1 MWGPTGVMAR
11 LCWNPGLL
19 FSLEYDMVLE
29 TLVQNIT
36 SYLLWLSYNEQE
48 ELGGWDL

>member
-1 MWGPTGVMAR
+1 
-11 LCWNPGLL
+11 
-19 FSLEYDMVLE
+19 MVLE

-36 SYLLWLSYNEQE
+36 SYLLWLSYNGQE